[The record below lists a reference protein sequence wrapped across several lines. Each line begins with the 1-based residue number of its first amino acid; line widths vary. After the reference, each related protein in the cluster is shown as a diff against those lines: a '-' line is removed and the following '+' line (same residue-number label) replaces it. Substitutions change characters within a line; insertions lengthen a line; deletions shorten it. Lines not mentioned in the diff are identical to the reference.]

1 MWLTLIL
8 TKFQEIAAIESLSPD
23 DTTGTN
29 PQIVSENGASNHASS
44 TTNAL
49 VIEVEV
55 GSSRKVSW
63 RSKTWKG
70 QQNNDE
76 EKKTSSNY
84 PRKHSLT
91 VPGEPRHIR
100 TLHRRESGSRSPI
113 DSSYGGISPSELST
127 PSPSCSNSM

>member
-1 MWLTLIL
+1 VS
-8 TKFQEIAAIESLSPD
+8 ASLSPGA
-23 DTTGTN
+23 TSGTN
-29 PQIVSENGASNHASS
+29 PQIVSENGASNHASN
-44 TTNAL
+44 TTSAA
-49 VIEVEV
+49 VIEV

-113 DSSYGGISPSELST
+113 DSSYGGRSPSELST

>member
-8 TKFQEIAAIESLSPD
+8 NTFQEIAANDSLSPD
-23 DTTGTN
+23 TTTGTN
-29 PQIVSENGASNHASS
+29 PQIINENGASNDVSD
-44 TTNAL
+44 TTNEA
-49 VIEVEV
+49 VIEV

-91 VPGEPRHIR
+91 VPGEPRHFR
-100 TLHRRESGSRSPI
+100 ALHRRESGSRSPI
-113 DSSYGGISPSELST
+113 DSSCGGISPSELST